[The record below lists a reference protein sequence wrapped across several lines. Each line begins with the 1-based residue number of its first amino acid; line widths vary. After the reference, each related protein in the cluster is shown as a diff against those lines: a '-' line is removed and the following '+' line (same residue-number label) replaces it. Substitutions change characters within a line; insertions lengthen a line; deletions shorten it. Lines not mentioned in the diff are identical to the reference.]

1 MGDIVASKVAAVAAV
16 PPPSAVAEDEKE
28 LQTVLKA
35 PARGKL
41 ALTPKRM
48 PRSGLRKKEKDEEQ
62 KEAEEEEEKEEG
74 AQGNGGKGRG
84 GGGGGGGKGQ
94 GPHVGK
100 ARPWHSRFRLSE
112 IRRGGGDP
120 EDRSCGQGEG
130 EEDTGGGGGA
140 AAAAEGVRFGEV
152 TMREAVV
159 LRAADRDSSNARS
172 RKGKGKEFV
181 GGRKSLGPNFVLAQ
195 FVISAAVRDED
206 FFHLMERTPATMVLV
221 ICDADN
227 SMAEADSLWSCL
239 TVREYMLQLLEELG
253 GLWGA
258 EIVGLSALFY
268 KVGHGRVTAVAVCD
282 HGPLEDDDTSW
293 MFSSFNVTLAGDV
306 YTPSAVV
313 AVACVSRKENGEAEP
328 WGTAFFWQMKE
339 RIVGDK
345 VRFLGGLM
353 RGAPKEQ
360 VEDLGRSCGAT
371 STHPVHQ
378 AWRRCVSSPYSDR
391 LFLWV
396 THAAYIIPFGQ
407 CTKIALPEPEAE
419 YRTVPIWL
427 QGSTCEIDRQQIPCF
442 GDNPYDE
449 PRLGVWGDPHLSD
462 LRVLKQKPADFM
474 HWVNGVHQLILWVGI
489 NRKGRRGADLTE
501 EAAVADTRKKQR
513 HRSRDICSS
522 GSARYAS
529 RSSGSGAVF
538 WSGAA
543 TSF

>member
-1 MGDIVASKVAAVAAV
+1 M
-16 PPPSAVAEDEKE
+16 
-28 LQTVLKA
+28 
-35 PARGKL
+35 
-41 ALTPKRM
+41 
-48 PRSGLRKKEKDEEQ
+48 
-62 KEAEEEEEKEEG
+62 
-74 AQGNGGKGRG
+74 
-84 GGGGGGGKGQ
+84 
-94 GPHVGK
+94 
-100 ARPWHSRFRLSE
+100 
-112 IRRGGGDP
+112 
-120 EDRSCGQGEG
+120 
-130 EEDTGGGGGA
+130 
-140 AAAAEGVRFGEV
+140 
-152 TMREAVV
+152 
-159 LRAADRDSSNARS
+159 LRATDRDSSNARS

-353 RGAPKEQ
+353 RGVPKEQ

-396 THAAYIIPFGQ
+396 THAAYIIPFGR
-407 CTKIALPEPEAE
+407 CTKIFFQSQRPNIGL
-419 YRTVPIWL
+419 
-427 QGSTCEIDRQQIPCF
+427 C
-442 GDNPYDE
+442 
-449 PRLGVWGDPHLSD
+449 RLGCRVPHV
-462 LRVLKQKPADFM
+462 R
-474 HWVNGVHQLILWVGI
+474 LIV
-489 NRKGRRGADLTE
+489 
-501 EAAVADTRKKQR
+501 
-513 HRSRDICSS
+513 
-522 GSARYAS
+522 S
-529 RSSGSGAVF
+529 RSHASAITHMTNQDLEFGVIRICPTSACSNRSQPILCIGSMVYISSYYGLGSIEKAE
-538 WSGAA
+538 GERI
-543 TSF
+543 